1 MNGMIYI
8 VLILTIINSILIFL
22 IFIFLAIYLRELSN
36 KVSSLTEEIKNLIK
50 EIRPSLNKSLKNIEQ
65 TTRTIKNITNLIST
79 ISPFLIFSTSGN
91 ISKIGKYISLFYGI
105 KRGIELI
112 KLLRKKG
119 GWNERE
125 KR

>member
-1 MNGMIYI
+1 MNGLIYV
-8 VLILTIINSILIFL
+8 VLTLTIINSILIIL
-22 IFIFLAIYLRELSN
+22 ILIFLAFFLREISL
-36 KVSSLTEEIKNLIK
+36 KISSLVEEIKNLIK
-50 EIRPSLNKSLKNIEQ
+50 EIRPPLNKSLKNIEQ

-79 ISPFLIFSTSGN
+79 ISPFLIVSTSGN

-112 KLLRKKG
+112 KLFRKKG